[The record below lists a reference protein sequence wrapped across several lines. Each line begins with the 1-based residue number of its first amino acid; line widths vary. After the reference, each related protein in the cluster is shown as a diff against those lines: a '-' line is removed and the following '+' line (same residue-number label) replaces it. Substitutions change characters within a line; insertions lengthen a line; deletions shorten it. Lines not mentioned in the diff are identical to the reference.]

1 MLVSGVKHNELVIR
15 TYACVCV
22 CVCVCVCIN
31 IYSCIYPFFF
41 RFLSHIGNYRI
52 LSRVPCANSRS
63 LLIIYFM
70 YSSVCMLI
78 PISYFITFPHGPP
91 LIAIYLH
98 LKSVGLVLF
107 CK

>member
-1 MLVSGVKHNELVIR
+1 MNRLYVHMHV
-15 TYACVCV
+15 CVCV
-22 CVCVCVCIN
+22 CVCVCV
-31 IYSCIYPFFF
+31 YACIYPFFF

-70 YSSVCMLI
+70 YSSVYMLI
-78 PISYFITFPHGPP
+78 PISYFITSPHGPP

-98 LKSVGLVLF
+98 LKSVGLVRF